1 MIGAGRNILIV
12 EDDEST
18 LTGWVELLRSAGY
31 LVRGVS
37 SYEEGRQELAAMPD
51 LLITDVR
58 LGVYNG
64 LQLLMRGRMVNP
76 RLQAIVI
83 TGYADQIVRREA
95 VYLQAEHLEK
105 PVDADRLLQVVGS
118 ALRLPPSIAR
128 KLRIAPEPLSQLRLR
143 HRGPVR
149 VTFRERRT
157 ALSRYIRSSA
167 AASSS
172 SNVCPSSGKRAGPAL
187 IDSDSRTPGAARTDG
202 RQQRSAIP
210 GRAGLRAPAGSPT
223 GRPRTRRPRTWRR
236 DRSAGPSPSARIR
249 SSRSARSP
257 ASCP

>member
-12 EDDEST
+12 EDDQST
-18 LTGWVELLRSAGY
+18 LAGWVELLRDAGY
-31 LVRGVS
+31 FVRGVS

-105 PVDADRLLQVVGS
+105 PVDADRLLQVVGN
-118 ALRLPPSIAR
+118 AL
-128 KLRIAPEPLSQLRLR
+128 
-143 HRGPVR
+143 
-149 VTFRERRT
+149 
-157 ALSRYIRSSA
+157 
-167 AASSS
+167 
-172 SNVCPSSGKRAGPAL
+172 
-187 IDSDSRTPGAARTDG
+187 
-202 RQQRSAIP
+202 
-210 GRAGLRAPAGSPT
+210 
-223 GRPRTRRPRTWRR
+223 
-236 DRSAGPSPSARIR
+236 
-249 SSRSARSP
+249 RSP
-257 ASCP
+257 AGASRVN